1 MEHENSYASK
11 GLAGTALG
19 IGIGALGLE
28 ALGGGLGNI
37 FGGNRAACEADH
49 PVSRR
54 EADMAAE
61 IAELKSEKKL
71 LESTIYSDSKS
82 LELYKAIKAERDITD
97 AKIAAIEAQLN
108 QQAVVNAQV
117 GANLSCIT
125 NTVNMLSGL
134 TKTIIPVDNICP
146 PVMAKFNSW
155 TAPTAPATGA

>member
-1 MEHENSYASK
+1 MEHENTYTSK
-11 GLAGTALG
+11 GQGALNTVLGAIGTAGATG
-19 IGIGALGLE
+19 I
-28 ALGGGLGNI
+28 LGNMGGI
-37 FGGNRAACEADH
+37 FGGNRCACESDH

-97 AKIAAIEAQLN
+97 AKIAAIETQLN
-108 QQAVVNAQV
+108 QQAVINAQV

-125 NTVNMLSGL
+125 NTVNTLSGL
-134 TKTIIPVDNICP
+134 TKTIIPITNICP
-146 PVMAKFNSW
+146 QPAVATT
-155 TAPTAPATGA
+155 TA

>member
-61 IAELKSEKKL
+61 IAELKSGKKL
-71 LESTIYSDSKS
+71 LESNIYVDAKS
-82 LELYKAIKAERDITD
+82 LELYKYIDGKLAG
-97 AKIAAIEAQLN
+97 IEAQIC
-108 QQAVVNAQV
+108 QQNVVNTQV
-117 GANLSCIT
+117 LANLSCLT
-125 NTVNMLSGL
+125 NTVNTLSAL
-134 TKTIIPVDNICP
+134 TKTVIPIDNVCP
-146 PVMAKFNSW
+146 APMAKFNSW
-155 TAPTAPATGA
+155 VAPVAPATGA

>member
-19 IGIGALGLE
+19 IGIGALGVE

-37 FGGNRAACEADH
+37 FGGNRAACESDH

-61 IAELKSEKKL
+61 IAELRTEKKL
-71 LESTIYSDSKS
+71 LESNIYSDGKF
-82 LELYKAIKAERDITD
+82 LELYKYIDG
-97 AKIAAIEAQLN
+97 KIAGVEGQLN

-117 GANLSCIT
+117 VANLSCIT

-134 TKTIIPVDNICP
+134 TKTIIPIDNICP
-146 PVMAKFNSW
+146 PPMPQYNSW
-155 TAPTAPATGA
+155 TAPTAGA

>member
-61 IAELKSEKKL
+61 MAELKTEKKL
-71 LESTIYSDSKS
+71 LESNTYTDSKI
-82 LELYKAIKAERDITD
+82 LELYRYVDGKFAGV
-97 AKIAAIEAQLN
+97 EAQIC
-108 QQAVVNAQV
+108 QQSAVNTQV
-117 GANLSCIT
+117 AANLSCLT

-134 TKTIIPVDNICP
+134 TKTIIPIDNICP
-146 PVMAKFNSW
+146 PPMERYNSW
-155 TAPTAPATGA
+155 VAPTATAAAA

>member
-37 FGGNRAACEADH
+37 FGGNRCACEADH

-61 IAELKSEKKL
+61 IAELKSDKKL
-71 LESTIYSDSKS
+71 LESNIYVDAKS
-82 LELYKAIKAERDITD
+82 LELYKYIDGKLAG
-97 AKIAAIEAQLN
+97 IEAQIC
-108 QQAVVNAQV
+108 QQNVVNTQV
-117 GANLSCIT
+117 AANLACLT

-134 TKTIIPVDNICP
+134 TKTIIP
-146 PVMAKFNSW
+146 
-155 TAPTAPATGA
+155 

>member
-61 IAELKSEKKL
+61 IAELKTEKKL
-71 LESTIYSDSKS
+71 LESNTYTDGKI
-82 LELYKAIKAERDITD
+82 LELYRYVDGKFAGV
-97 AKIAAIEAQLN
+97 EAQIC
-108 QQAVVNAQV
+108 QQAVVNTQV
-117 GANLSCIT
+117 AANLACLT

-134 TKTIIPVDNICP
+134 TKTIIPIDNICP
-146 PVMAKFNSW
+146 PPMERYNSW
-155 TAPTAPATGA
+155 VAPTAPATGA

>member
-37 FGGNRAACEADH
+37 FGGNRVACEADH

-61 IAELKSEKKL
+61 IAELKTEKKL
-71 LESTIYSDSKS
+71 LESNTYTDGKI
-82 LELYKAIKAERDITD
+82 LELYRYVDGKFAGV
-97 AKIAAIEAQLN
+97 EAQIC
-108 QQAVVNAQV
+108 QQSVVNTQV
-117 GANLSCIT
+117 AANLACLT

-134 TKTIIPVDNICP
+134 TKTIIPIDNICP
-146 PVMAKFNSW
+146 PPMERYNSW
-155 TAPTAPATGA
+155 VAPTAPATGA

>member
-61 IAELKSEKKL
+61 IAELKTEKKL
-71 LESTIYSDSKS
+71 LESNTYTDGKI
-82 LELYKAIKAERDITD
+82 LELYRYVDGKFAGV
-97 AKIAAIEAQLN
+97 EAQIC
-108 QQAVVNAQV
+108 QQSVVNTQV
-117 GANLSCIT
+117 AANLSCLT

-134 TKTIIPVDNICP
+134 TKTIIPIDNICP
-146 PVMAKFNSW
+146 PPMERYNSW
-155 TAPTAPATGA
+155 VAPTAPATAA

>member
-61 IAELKSEKKL
+61 IAELKSDKKL
-71 LESTIYSDSKS
+71 LESNIYVDAKS
-82 LELYKAIKAERDITD
+82 LELYKYIDGKLAG
-97 AKIAAIEAQLN
+97 IEAQIC
-108 QQAVVNAQV
+108 QQNVVNTQV
-117 GANLSCIT
+117 LANLSCLT
-125 NTVNMLSGL
+125 NTVNTLSAL
-134 TKTIIPVDNICP
+134 TKTVIPIDNVCP
-146 PVMAKFNSW
+146 APMAKFNSW
-155 TAPTAPATGA
+155 VAPVAPATGA